1 MNAKTIVYGKKII
14 VGILAHAFVRM
25 VSVSTNMIND
35 LSPNVTSVVLNSDDE
50 KARYKMD
57 SYILHVVLLV
67 VKLLFIVVILCCD
80 YTLLNIS
87 KKKSINAV
95 TI

>member
-1 MNAKTIVYGKKII
+1 
-14 VGILAHAFVRM
+14 
-25 VSVSTNMIND
+25 
-35 LSPNVTSVVLNSDDE
+35 
-50 KARYKMD
+50 MD

>member
-1 MNAKTIVYGKKII
+1 
-14 VGILAHAFVRM
+14 M

-35 LSPNVTSVVLNSDDE
+35 LSPNVTSIVLNSDDE
-50 KARYKMD
+50 KVRYKMD

-67 VKLLFIVVILCCD
+67 VKLLFIAVILRCD

-87 KKKSINAV
+87 QNKNV
-95 TI
+95 LMQ

>member
-1 MNAKTIVYGKKII
+1 
-14 VGILAHAFVRM
+14 M